1 MNEEYPSSDNLV
13 INSGEKSNSINIT
26 HLEQTTND
34 LEVQCK
40 ELFEEENH
48 DNVDDEDLTSYFF
61 ISTVVFLIQKSLRE
75 LYLN

>member
-1 MNEEYPSSDNLV
+1 LNEEFPSSDNLV

-26 HLEQTTND
+26 HMEQTTND
-34 LEVQCK
+34 LEVQRK
-40 ELFEEENH
+40 EFLEEENH
-48 DNVDDEDLTSYFF
+48 DNVDDENLTSYFF